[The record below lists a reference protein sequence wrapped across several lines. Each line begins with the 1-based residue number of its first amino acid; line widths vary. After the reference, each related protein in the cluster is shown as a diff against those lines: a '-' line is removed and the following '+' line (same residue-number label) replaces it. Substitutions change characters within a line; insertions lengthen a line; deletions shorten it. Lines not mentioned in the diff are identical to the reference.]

1 MPFNI
6 ASYSLLT
13 HMIAHVCDLKVMFQ
27 CLSVCLSVHMLLC
40 VSVCVY
46 VRACVCTYVCDIF
59 FPVVQSV
66 NNLP

>member
-13 HMIAHVCDLKVMFQ
+13 HMIAHVCDLKVMFP

-40 VSVCVY
+40 VCVCVRTYVCVY
-46 VRACVCTYVCDIF
+46 MRACVHMCVIYF
-59 FPVVQSV
+59 FQLYSQ
-66 NNLP
+66 